1 MSLKNNQSLLLRK
14 WVIIL
19 SLISDI
25 SHIPLEVFFRSIGLS
40 LALSPEMLALCAL
53 IVLEN

>member
-40 LALSPEMLALCAL
+40 LALSPEMLALC
-53 IVLEN
+53 EFMMG

>member
-1 MSLKNNQSLLLRK
+1 MSLKHNQSLLLRK

-25 SHIPLEVFFRSIGLS
+25 SHIPLEVFSRSIGLS
-40 LALSPEMLALCAL
+40 LAPEMPALC
-53 IVLEN
+53 EFMMG